1 VKYQAISLERS
12 CYPVKLMCRALKVEP
27 VCFYRWLKGI
37 EQRHIKNKEREAV
50 ADQVEQLFF
59 KSKETYGRRRIYHA
73 LRRLGLIVNM
83 KTIGQIL
90 KRKGLRAKAGRKYK
104 ATTQS
109 SHKHPVAENILN
121 RNFKASAP
129 NQKWAS
135 DITYVWTLEGWL
147 YVVVFIDLF
156 NRKVVGWSMGER
168 ITSELVCDAFDM
180 AYQRRT
186 PSNILICHSDRGSQ
200 YAASEFQKMLK
211 KANFICS
218 MSRKGNCWDNAV
230 VESFFGSLKTEVVHG
245 NLFRTRNEARRTIFE
260 WIEVTYNK
268 DRTHSSLGYLSP
280 EEYEAEFYSSTALK
294 IESAS
299 ATNQNAT

>member
-1 VKYQAISLERS
+1 MFGPLRDGCTSSSSLISL
-12 CYPVKLMCRALKVEP
+12 
-27 VCFYRWLKGI
+27 I
-37 EQRHIKNKEREAV
+37 Q
-50 ADQVEQLFF
+50 
-59 KSKETYGRRRIYHA
+59 
-73 LRRLGLIVNM
+73 
-83 KTIGQIL
+83 
-90 KRKGLRAKAGRKYK
+90 
-104 ATTQS
+104 
-109 SHKHPVAENILN
+109 
-121 RNFKASAP
+121 
-129 NQKWAS
+129 
-135 DITYVWTLEGWL
+135 
-147 YVVVFIDLF
+147 
-156 NRKVVGWSMGER
+156 KVVGWSMGER

-180 AYQRRT
+180 AYQRRK

-211 KANFICS
+211 NTNFICS

-299 ATNQNAT
+299 ATNQNATYKRRVALQECNQLKGYGSGR